1 MTLGNHFEL
10 WNGLLGARIRI
21 TRILNSDNSNVE
33 FWLRSMDPKF
43 NIQTEC
49 WIESL
54 DKNQWSRIRIYCK
67 DKWKMTWG
75 TNFELWIGLLEAW
88 IKITRMLNSG
98 SVQQSRN
105 SIFKPNVEFEVW
117 TRTSG
122 LKFEFIARTN
132 GKWHEELILSFGLDY
147 WKLELR

>member
-21 TRILNSDNSNVE
+21 TRILNS
-33 FWLRSMDPKF
+33 
-43 NIQTEC
+43 
-49 WIESL
+49 
-54 DKNQWSRIRIYCK
+54 
-67 DKWKMTWG
+67 
-75 TNFELWIGLLEAW
+75 
-88 IKITRMLNSG
+88 G
-98 SVQQSRN
+98 SVQRSRN

-132 GKWHEELILSFGLDY
+132 GK
-147 WKLELR
+147 